1 MITPHTPSVFRI
13 VWTDYW
19 ASLAAIFLF
28 PFLALVFIFGFL
40 PLLLDTHITS
50 NLTSL
55 LTLLAGT
62 AFWIFIFGGAL
73 AWRVTVIRT
82 VFNDGQEVKG
92 KISEVGFN
100 RDRGT
105 VKYTYTYM
113 GMVYKASN
121 RIMKNG
127 RTGRLTSGAEA
138 DIMVDTG
145 DPRRAFLKDLY
156 L

>member
-1 MITPHTPSVFRI
+1 MITPRTPSVFRI
-13 VWTDYW
+13 IWTDYW

-40 PLLLDTHITS
+40 PLLLDSRITI
-50 NLTSL
+50 NLASL
-55 LTLLAGT
+55 VTLLAGM

-73 AWRVTVIRT
+73 AWRISVIRT
-82 VFNDGQEVKG
+82 VFNDGQEVRG
-92 KISEVGFN
+92 KISEVGFY

-113 GMVYKASN
+113 GTPYTASN

-127 RTGRLTSGAEA
+127 RSGKLAAGVEA
-138 DIMVDTG
+138 SIMVDTG